1 MPHCSDAVTTK
12 RKGTTSAAR
21 KNLWHQFCAAV
32 KLITVLCVRN
42 YSIQTRNVMKNFFNT
57 VFFALIILFFVLFSL
72 SNAQSLQLNFF
83 GTLLRPFPVSL
94 LILMPFLVGIVLG
107 SILDLVERLSLRKK
121 VRKLK
126 NEIWEKTHGKDSA
139 PSHKS

>member
-1 MPHCSDAVTTK
+1 
-12 RKGTTSAAR
+12 
-21 KNLWHQFCAAV
+21 
-32 KLITVLCVRN
+32 
-42 YSIQTRNVMKNFFNT
+42 MKNFLNT

-72 SNAQSLQLNFF
+72 SNAQSIQLNFF
-83 GTLLRPFPVSL
+83 GILLRPVPISL

-126 NEIWEKTHGKDSA
+126 NEMWAQG
-139 PSHKS
+139 

>member
-1 MPHCSDAVTTK
+1 
-12 RKGTTSAAR
+12 
-21 KNLWHQFCAAV
+21 
-32 KLITVLCVRN
+32 
-42 YSIQTRNVMKNFFNT
+42 MKNFFNT
-57 VFFALIILFFVLFSL
+57 LFFALIILFFVLFSL
-72 SNAQSLQLNFF
+72 SNAQSIQLNFF
-83 GTLLRPFPVSL
+83 GTLLRPVPISL

-139 PSHKS
+139 QSHKR